1 MPDLTDQTG
10 IVQPGIKSVSYR
22 QLQVFVQLAQSGSFA
37 DAADRLHL
45 SQPALSIAIKKFE
58 QLIGGAL
65 LSRTT
70 RAVKLTVE
78 GRSFLPVA
86 QRLLRDWDEAFTD
99 LHNLFA
105 MQRGK
110 LTVAAM
116 PSFANSLLPNV
127 LSTFHQ
133 HYDSINIA
141 ILDVVMERVVEAV
154 RDERAELGIIFEARQ
169 MEGLDFLPLFND
181 SFLVI
186 MSTDHPLADK
196 PGLHWQDLQHLSY
209 VAMNRGSNIRNWC
222 DQTLQAEGIEITL
235 VAEASQLST
244 VGQLVATGM
253 GVSVVPA
260 ICRQEMQGRGL
271 CCVPLNAAQG
281 KRVGV
286 IKRSRGSLSVPAAR
300 LLEQLH
306 QMDWQTL
313 LTKSV

>member
-1 MPDLTDQTG
+1 MSDPSTQHSG
-10 IVQPGIKSVSYR
+10 VQAGIKSVSYR

-58 QLIGGAL
+58 QLIGGKL

-70 RAVKLTVE
+70 RAVQLTAE

-116 PSFANSLLPNV
+116 PSFANSLLPGV
-127 LSTFHQ
+127 LSRFHQ
-133 HYDSINIA
+133 QYGSINIA
-141 ILDVVMERVVEAV
+141 VLDVVMEQAVEAV
-154 RDERAELGIIFEARQ
+154 LDERAELGIIFEAGQ
-169 MEGLDFLPLFND
+169 MEGLDFLPLFDD

-186 MSTDHPLADK
+186 MSAEHKLAGR
-196 PGLHWQDLQHLSY
+196 PALTWADLRQLRY
-209 VAMNRGSNIRNWC
+209 VAMNRGSSIRNWC
-222 DQTLQAEGIEITL
+222 DQALLAEGIEVTL
-235 VAEASQLST
+235 VAEAGQLST

-271 CCVPLNAAQG
+271 CCVPLKLATG

-286 IKRSRGSLSVPAAR
+286 IKRSRGSLSVPAAK
-300 LLEQLH
+300 LLEQLQ
-306 QMDWQTL
+306 QMEWQQ
-313 LTKSV
+313 LTAKKR